1 MAVTKAQK
9 TVILDELGTI
19 LDASSNVT
27 FVHFKGLTVEDTTT
41 IRKQL
46 RSNDVGYKVIKKTL
60 LRHALERKKLEGV
73 IPEMEGEVAIAYG
86 ADLVAPSGQIFSFM
100 KGREGKLA
108 IVGGVF
114 DGVLKNQEEMNKIA
128 TIPGLQV
135 LRGMFVN
142 VINSPIQRFAIALG
156 EIAKTK

>member
-1 MAVTKAQK
+1 MAITKAQK
-9 TVILDELGTI
+9 KVMLDELDAI
-19 LDASSNVT
+19 LGASLNVT
-27 FVHFKGLTVEDTTT
+27 FVHFKGLTVGDTTT

-60 LRHALERKKLEGV
+60 LRHALERKKLQGV

-86 ADLVAPSGQIFSFM
+86 ADLVVPSGQVFSFI
-100 KGREGKLA
+100 KGREEKLA